1 MPVRPRAGEV
11 STAGRPTRK
20 AGVPEQ
26 QDGAAAGLAGCDG
39 RDCPSCSRGRRPVS
53 PPRPS
58 RSEPTRMSAQPV
70 DRHPRS
76 SALYVCAHTHA
87 RARTCT
93 HVCTHTLVTLSGSPV
108 LQVDGF
114 RIAMGNGPTP
124 VYPHPGPRCSAPPGG
139 PPLAVLRIASRCTA
153 AASPLTRWFRRDSA
167 SPTQPTSQQPRR
179 PQARSPVIPVD
190 GTQRLCASRGGRGGD
205 HPRTGGRGQP
215 EAPGQLRGRRE
226 EGRKRE
232 TQRGGSATGRDRRPR
247 AAPAT
252 PPEVTV

>member
-1 MPVRPRAGEV
+1 MPVRPRAGEA

-124 VYPHPGPRCSAPPGG
+124 VYPRPGPRCSAPPGG

-205 HPRTGGRGQP
+205 HPRTGGRGQ
-215 EAPGQLRGRRE
+215 LRGRRE

>member
-1 MPVRPRAGEV
+1 MRAHARTRTHVHTCVHTHTGHALWFTCV
-11 STAGRPTRK
+11 TGGRFSN
-20 AGVPEQ
+20 
-26 QDGAAAGLAGCDG
+26 CDG
-39 RDCPSCSRGRRPVS
+39 K
-53 PPRPS
+53 
-58 RSEPTRMSAQPV
+58 
-70 DRHPRS
+70 
-76 SALYVCAHTHA
+76 
-87 RARTCT
+87 RA
-93 HVCTHTLVTLSGSPV
+93 
-108 LQVDGF
+108 
-114 RIAMGNGPTP
+114 TP

-205 HPRTGGRGQP
+205 HPRSGGRGQP

>member
-1 MPVRPRAGEV
+1 MPVRPRAGEA

-39 RDCPSCSRGRRPVS
+39 RDCPSCSRDRRPVS

-93 HVCTHTLVTLSGSPV
+93 HVCTHTGHAL
-108 LQVDGF
+108 
-114 RIAMGNGPTP
+114 
-124 VYPHPGPRCSAPPGG
+124 
-139 PPLAVLRIASRCTA
+139 
-153 AASPLTRWFRRDSA
+153 WF
-167 SPTQPTSQQPRR
+167 TC
-179 PQARSPVIPVD
+179 V
-190 GTQRLCASRGGRGGD
+190 
-205 HPRTGGRGQP
+205 TGGRFSNCGGKRADASLSTPGTPLLSAAGRPPTGSSAHCISLHRGRLPANPLVQEGQRQP
-215 EAPGQLRGRRE
+215 HPADQPAAPQAPGALPCDSCGWDAEAVCFAGR
-226 EGRKRE
+226 
-232 TQRGGSATGRDRRPR
+232 ARR
-247 AAPAT
+247 
-252 PPEVTV
+252 

>member
-1 MPVRPRAGEV
+1 MPVRPRAGEA

-70 DRHPRS
+70 DPHPRS

-139 PPLAVLRIASRCTA
+139 PPAGSSAHCVSLHRGRLPANPLVQEGQRQPHPADQPA
-153 AASPLTRWFRRDSA
+153 A
-167 SPTQPTSQQPRR
+167 
-179 PQARSPVIPVD
+179 PQAPGALPCDSCGWDAEAV
-190 GTQRLCASRGGRGGD
+190 CFAGR
-205 HPRTGGRGQP
+205 
-215 EAPGQLRGRRE
+215 ARR
-226 EGRKRE
+226 
-232 TQRGGSATGRDRRPR
+232 
-247 AAPAT
+247 
-252 PPEVTV
+252 